1 MHTIMQRSLQ
11 SHLEGI
17 EGVLL
22 RDEPMN
28 RHTSWRVGGK
38 AEMFYVP
45 TDKASL
51 VQLMCQLPGNV
62 PVFWFGLGSNLLVR
76 DAGIPGMVVCTFK
89 GMDEIERV
97 DTESI
102 YAQAGVA
109 SAKLAKYCARHG
121 LEGAEFL
128 AGIPGSFGGAV
139 AMNAGAFGGD
149 TWSMI
154 ERIECLDRDGNIN
167 WFDKSEISYQYRH
180 VDLPENNW
188 IVGAQIKLK
197 AIKGLD
203 LGRRIRELLK
213 TRGHSQPVQSANAGS
228 VFKNPENDFAARL
241 LEEVGMKGVSTGG
254 AEYSGK
260 HANFIINK
268 GSATADDIESLIKLG
283 QKSVEQR
290 FGIRLEPEVRIV
302 GRSKPLETGE
312 GNDPGND

>member
-1 MHTIMQRSLQ
+1 MHSVIHRPLQ
-11 SHLEGI
+11 SHLDGVEGLI
-17 EGVLL
+17 LHQ
-22 RDEPMN
+22 EPMAK
-28 RHTSWRVGGK
+28 HTSWRVGGK

-45 TDKASL
+45 VDKASL

-62 PVFWFGLGSNLLVR
+62 PVLWMGLGSNILVR
-76 DAGIPGMVVCTFK
+76 DAGIPGVVVCTFR
-89 GMDEIERV
+89 GMDDIERV
-97 DTESI
+97 DSESV

-154 ERIECLDRDGNIN
+154 ERIECLDREGNIN
-167 WFDKSEISYQYRH
+167 WFDKGEISYQYRH

-188 IVGAQIKLK
+188 IIGAQIKLK

-213 TRGHSQPVQSANAGS
+213 TRGNSQPVQSANAGS

-241 LEEVGMKGVSTGG
+241 LEEAGMKGVAEGG
-254 AEYSGK
+254 AEYSNK
-260 HANFIINK
+260 HANFIINT
-268 GSATADDIESLIKLG
+268 GNATARDIESLIMLG
-283 QKSVEQR
+283 QKSVKQR
-290 FGIRLEPEVRIV
+290 FGIDLEPEVRIV
-302 GRSKPLETGE
+302 GRADVTKPAKEE
-312 GNDPGND
+312 GADL